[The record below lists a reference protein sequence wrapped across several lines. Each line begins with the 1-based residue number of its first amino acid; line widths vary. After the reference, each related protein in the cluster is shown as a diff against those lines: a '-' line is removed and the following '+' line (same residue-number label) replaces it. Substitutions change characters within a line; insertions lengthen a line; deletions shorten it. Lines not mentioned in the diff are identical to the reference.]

1 MKDRAGST
9 NQIPS
14 NETPFEYNGR
24 MVYISGRDQTHW
36 ILRVIGTDEFFRV
49 VVLVGK

>member
-1 MKDRAGST
+1 MDRCGSK
-9 NQIPS
+9 QGVPA

-36 ILRVIGTDEFFRV
+36 ILRVIGTDEFLRV
-49 VVLVGK
+49 VVLAGK